1 MIECGQ
7 KIMREETDIYRI
19 GSEINLLEPE
29 FYTSILAH
37 PEGKM
42 RIIQETNKVAL
53 RNKRHFEEKKT
64 EIMQHV

>member
-53 RNKRHFEEKKT
+53 
-64 EIMQHV
+64 